1 MATLKQ
7 KIEAEMRVRDM
18 LADNGVPAPDEIEYG
33 QTCIRC
39 FWDEP
44 KLVLVVDIDEPP
56 EGFDLADDDDELAD
70 FGGEAA

>member
-7 KIEAEMRVRDM
+7 KIEAEMRVREI

-33 QTCIRC
+33 HTCIRC

-44 KLVLVVDIDEPP
+44 KLVLVVDIR
-56 EGFDLADDDDELAD
+56 
-70 FGGEAA
+70 

>member
-1 MATLKQ
+1 MEK
-7 KIEAEMRVRDM
+7 
-18 LADNGVPAPDEIEYG
+18 PAPDEIEYG
-33 QTCIRC
+33 HTCIRC